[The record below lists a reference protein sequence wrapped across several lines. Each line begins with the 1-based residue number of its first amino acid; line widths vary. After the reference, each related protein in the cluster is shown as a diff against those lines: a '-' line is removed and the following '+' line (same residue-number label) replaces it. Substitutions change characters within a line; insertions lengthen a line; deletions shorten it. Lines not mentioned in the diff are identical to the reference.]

1 MLNDAVDR
9 KNPVDRLRKATE
21 ALAKDATR
29 VELLA
34 AILTG
39 WAKPVPDYRPDD
51 RHRLKSARS
60 GSGMAA
66 ESGNSRR
73 PPGGHGMS

>member
-9 KNPVDRLRKATE
+9 KNPVVRLRKATE
-21 ALAKDATR
+21 ALEQDATR

-39 WAKPVPDYRPDD
+39 WAKPVPDYRPND
-51 RHRLKSARS
+51 RYRLKPGGPGAEM
-60 GSGMAA
+60 GP
-66 ESGNSRR
+66 ESGNS
-73 PPGGHGMS
+73 

>member
-1 MLNDAVDR
+1 MLNNPADR
-9 KNPVDRLRKATE
+9 TDPIERLRKATE
-21 ALAKDATR
+21 ALARDATR

-34 AILTG
+34 AILSG

-51 RHRLKSARS
+51 RHRIKSARS

-66 ESGNSRR
+66 ESGNSRGS
-73 PPGGHGMS
+73 PGGHRLS